1 MTEIII
7 NDEDCIIKYPDADP
21 DEAADT
27 GGVDDAQDDAED
39 NLFHSLVFGQSSN
52 FVCKTDVNLN

>member
-1 MTEIII
+1 M
-7 NDEDCIIKYPDADP
+7 NDEDCIIKYPDVDP
-21 DEAADT
+21 DEAATDT
-27 GGVDDAQDDAED
+27 DGADDAQDDAED